1 MLVPLPSIGELRYP
15 GQPGTCL
22 SLMWE
27 SGDLQSVCA
36 GGEEFAVTGGQPV
49 LIDFS
54 NSLCRKKWFARAR
67 KTMSVIGERSNLART
82 IKGTLTGS
90 RCASGDNILRFKALL
105 PTRPVVLMVG
115 AGTIGAGCEDLYERS
130 IRPAD
135 RLRHLPLGSD
145 AILAHTHQ
153 IPMADASVDGV
164 IIQAVLEHV
173 LEPAAVAEI
182 DRVLKPRKIVYAGT
196 PFLQQ
201 VHEGAYDFTE
211 SIAARRIRFLLSRS
225 ASVRLVQ
232 HSYAQWRVQ
241 PPTKSGAPRLACDS
255 CS

>member
-27 SGDLQSVCA
+27 SGALQSVCA

-54 NSLCRKKWFARAR
+54 NSLCRKEWFARAR
-67 KTMSVIGERSNLART
+67 KTMSVIGERSNLACT

-115 AGTIGAGCEDLYERS
+115 AGTIGANCEALYERS

-145 AILAHTHQ
+145 AIVAHTHQ

-164 IIQAVLEHV
+164 IIQAVLE
-173 LEPAAVAEI
+173 PAAVAEI
-182 DRVLKPRKIVYAGT
+182 DRVLKPPRDRLCRNAFLAAG
-196 PFLQQ
+196 
-201 VHEGAYDFTE
+201 
-211 SIAARRIRFLLSRS
+211 ARRRLRLHGVHCRETNSFPVISVSFREARS
-225 ASVRLVQ
+225 ASLRAVAGSTADQ
-232 HSYAQWRVQ
+232 EWST
-241 PPTKSGAPRLACDS
+241 PS
-255 CS
+255 CV